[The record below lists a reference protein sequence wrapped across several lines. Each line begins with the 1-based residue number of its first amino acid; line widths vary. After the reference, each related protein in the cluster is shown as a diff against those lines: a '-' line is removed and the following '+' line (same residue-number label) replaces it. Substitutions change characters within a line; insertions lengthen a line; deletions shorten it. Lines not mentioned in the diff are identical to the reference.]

1 MDLRTEELY
10 ELHSTS
16 IYKFILLMVSHP
28 ETAEDLTQETYIRCH
43 KHIRYFRKEASEL
56 TWLRKIAR
64 NVVYDHY
71 KRQRILS
78 FIPFTSRH
86 EREERI
92 YVPHEWLL
100 ADEDTKALYN
110 AIQNLKFAY
119 REAVILRKIEGFSI
133 KEVATILG
141 CSEAKVKNDTARGI
155 EQLQRLMEGEVDYV

>member
-1 MDLRTEELY
+1 MDRRTEELY

-43 KHIRYFRKEASEL
+43 KNIQHFRGEASEM

-64 NVVYDHY
+64 NVVYDYY
-71 KRQRILS
+71 KRQRTLS
-78 FIPFTSRH
+78 FIPFTSKH
-86 EREERI
+86 EREEKT

-100 ADEDTKALYN
+100 AGEETRTLYT

-119 REAVILRKIEGFSI
+119 REAIILRKIEGFSI
-133 KEVATILG
+133 KETAKILG

-155 EQLQRLMEGEVDYV
+155 EQLQRLVEGDVDYV

>member
-10 ELHSTS
+10 ELHSTR

-43 KHIRYFRKEASEL
+43 KHIQTFRKEASEL

-64 NVVYDHY
+64 NVVYDYY

-78 FIPFTSRH
+78 FIPFTSKY
-86 EREERI
+86 EREEKT
-92 YVPHEWLL
+92 YVLHDWLL
-100 ADEDTKALYN
+100 ADEETKALYN
-110 AIQNLKFAY
+110 AIQNLQFAY
-119 REAVILRKIEGFSI
+119 REAIISRKIEDFSI
-133 KEVATILG
+133 KETAIILG